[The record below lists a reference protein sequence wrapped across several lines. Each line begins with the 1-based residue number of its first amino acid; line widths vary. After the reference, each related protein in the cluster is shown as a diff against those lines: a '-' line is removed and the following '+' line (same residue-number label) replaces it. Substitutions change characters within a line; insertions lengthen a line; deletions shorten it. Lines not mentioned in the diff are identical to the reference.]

1 MMKGRLT
8 PLLVGQ
14 CPGDWQQ
21 VFIDELTELLTN
33 GYVGPSLPYQTD
45 DPEIGIRYL
54 QGFNVRPNKVDFV
67 NATWV
72 TQEFHERNKKSCLQD
87 GDLLVVQSGHIG
99 TAAVVPESAAGSNCH
114 ALIISRFQRDKVDPH
129 FACQYINSEIGQARL
144 RGLQVGSS
152 MLHINT
158 SELGRFKLPL
168 PPITEQR
175 RLAEILGMWDVAI
188 EKTEQLISGKHRRNE
203 ALSNQLLFGH
213 ARFGKRD
220 IKTTRSLHWFSAPS
234 DWQVVEIGKVAREV
248 STLNSSADGLPVL
261 SCTKYDGLVD
271 SLDYFDK
278 QVFSH
283 DTSKYKIV
291 GRGQFAYAT
300 NHIEEGSIGY
310 QDFVDAGLVSP
321 IYTVFQSDPKKIE
334 DGYFY
339 KLLKTEKL
347 RQIFSARTNSSV
359 DRRGSLRWKDF
370 ARIHIPLPPLDEQR
384 EINAVLNDAKREI
397 FLLQTEVKAL
407 KQQKRGL
414 MKKLLTGQW
423 RVPVESQKVAA

>member
-1 MMKGRLT
+1 MITTAMKKAAWREVHLDDLVDDDAPICYGIVLPGLHHEGGVPVIKVKDIAQGTVKTTGLLQTSPEIDAQYRRSRLRGGDILLSIRGTVGR
-8 PLLVGQ
+8 VGIV
-14 CPGDWQQ
+14 P
-21 VFIDELTELLTN
+21 DELTGANLTQDTARVRISCVDTRNYVYQLLQ
-33 GYVGPSLPYQTD
+33 S
-45 DPEIGIRYL
+45 
-54 QGFNVRPNKVDFV
+54 
-67 NATWV
+67 
-72 TQEFHERNKKSCLQD
+72 
-87 GDLLVVQSGHIG
+87 DLLQTQIRDHVV
-99 TAAVVPESAAGSNCH
+99 
-114 ALIISRFQRDKVDPH
+114 
-129 FACQYINSEIGQARL
+129 GQAVQ
-144 RGLQVGSS
+144 G
-152 MLHINT
+152 INIRDVRRIKFPFP
-158 SELGRFKLPL
+158 EKLEAQHF
-168 PPITEQR
+168 I
-175 RLAEILGMWDVAI
+175 AEILATYNAAT
-188 EKTEQLISGKHRRNE
+188 EKTERLIATKLQRNR

-213 ARFGKRD
+213 VRFRQGDTK
-220 IKTTRSLHWFSAPS
+220 ITRSLHWFSAPS

-248 STLNSSADGLPVL
+248 SALNSRDDGLPVL

-271 SLDYFDK
+271 SLEYFDK

-283 DTSKYKIV
+283 DTSKYKVV

-321 IYTVFQSDPKKIE
+321 IYTVFQSDPKKID

-384 EINAVLNDAKREI
+384 EINAVLDDAKREI
-397 FLLQTEVKAL
+397 VLLQTEVKAL

-414 MKKLLTGQW
+414 MQKLLTGQW
-423 RVPVESQKVAA
+423 RVPVESKAVAV